1 MKKKLLVFAIVVLL
15 IGLTYGS
22 ESIFVELNDVKGGS
36 SSGIA
41 WLDFSSSRSGPEKAK
56 IRITTYCLEPE
67 GEEVFEG
74 WLKDEDTGY
83 MLSLGA
89 FSTTRRGEGEL
100 KFEQKETNFKIY
112 DKLVITREKKGEINP
127 NPGRVALEGV
137 IPGSIIGT
145 GNLSSGNL
153 AQRVNVFTKSELE
166 TRNEWRE
173 LWEDHVTW
181 TRLFI
186 ISEVEN
192 LEDKEATTQRLIQNY
207 EDMEDALKPYYG
219 EDAGELGGLLKDHLI
234 IAADLVEKAKIGDTE
249 GVADAETEWVRNADD
264 IAKLQH
270 ELNPNWDEKKLK
282 GMWREHLRLTKREA
296 VLRIERDYSEDAENY
311 DRVVRGALEMADE
324 FSSGITKQFPL
335 KFIQ

>member
-1 MKKKLLVFAIVVLL
+1 MKKLLVFAIAVLL

-41 WLDFSSSRSGPEKAK
+41 WLDFSSSRFGPEKAK
-56 IRITTYCLEPE
+56 IRITTYCLDPE
-67 GEEVFEG
+67 GEEIFEG
-74 WLKDEDTGY
+74 WLKDVDTGY

-89 FSTTRRGEGEL
+89 FSTTKNGEGEL

-112 DKLVITREKKGEINP
+112 DKLVITREKKGELNP
-127 NPGRVALEGV
+127 NPGKVALEGV
-137 IPGSIIGT
+137 IPGSLIGT
-145 GNLSSGNL
+145 GNLNSSNL
-153 AQRVNVFTKSELE
+153 TQRVNVFTKSEVE
-166 TRNEWRE
+166 TRDEWRK

-186 ISEVEN
+186 ISDTEN
-192 LEDKEATTQRLIQNY
+192 LADKEATTQRLIQNY
-207 EDMEDALKPYYG
+207 GDMEDALKPYYG
-219 EDAGELGGLLKDHLI
+219 DDAEELGDLLKDHLL
-234 IAADLVEKAKIGDTE
+234 IAAELVEKAKEGDTN
-249 GVADAETEWVRNADD
+249 GVASAETRWVKNADD

-270 ELNPNWDEKKLK
+270 KLNPNWNEQKLK
-282 GMWREHLRLTKREA
+282 NMWHEHLKLTKQEA
-296 VLRIERDYSEDAENY
+296 VLRLKGDYSGDAKNY
-311 DRVVRGALEMADE
+311 DKIVAGALEMADE